1 MLAGIPITPENAN
14 RIRSVTPKLENLMT
28 RFQQRVTVLN
38 FAIQT
43 TPPPQ
48 SLEARRELHSLN
60 LELFQLYLNANALD
74 LARDR
79 LQLVLDTSQPED
91 FAAEVRVQLK
101 QQLDELDQQMK
112 LVEDSLIEL
121 ETERQAGPARTGVV
135 RPFQRRGGPGHLA
148 ARRRRTQ

>member
-1 MLAGIPITPENAN
+1 MM
-14 RIRSVTPKLENLMT
+14 S

-48 SLEARRELHSLN
+48 SLESRRELHSLN

-91 FAAEVRVQLK
+91 FPAEVRVQLK
-101 QQLDELDQQMK
+101 
-112 LVEDSLIEL
+112 
-121 ETERQAGPARTGVV
+121 TTA
-135 RPFQRRGGPGHLA
+135 
-148 ARRRRTQ
+148 